1 MILLALLAT
10 NVAALAAALHYR
22 ASRDVWRARALD
34 AMGSGRAANRSPA
47 SVRADA
53 PAGRA
58 MNHYSSSG
66 SLLDLSHFRP
76 NTQRDMAP
84 PPAPAVVQRPAKRAM
99 PSFDVVADAEASIK
113 GRLPLIRMLLPAK
126 VAEIMAL
133 YPDIWPGPNN
143 STGYRRLVADL
154 HRAGAVPGVRER
166 GVWALAPDAPAGR
179 PSQRGKWRRGLRWH
193 GPVLP
198 RRGTPAREL
207 IDATA
212 SKAGQRI
219 PGLRGAP

>member
-1 MILLALLAT
+1 VILLALLAT

-154 HRAGAVPGVRER
+154 RPVQQHDRAGDGRAFADADAIDLQHPVFER
-166 GVWALAPDAPAGR
+166 DAPETGR
-179 PSQRGKWRRGLRWH
+179 GRSRR
-193 GPVLP
+193 
-198 RRGTPAREL
+198 RRC
-207 IDATA
+207 
-212 SKAGQRI
+212 
-219 PGLRGAP
+219 